1 MKIPMKTVSMIDHVR
16 AGQAIRSLRVK
27 KSIAQKDLAEAIG
40 IAASQLSDMEQGRR
54 DWTEERFNA
63 AVKFINSK

>member
-1 MKIPMKTVSMIDHVR
+1 MKIPMKTVSVIDHVK

-27 KSIAQKDLAEAIG
+27 NSIAQKDLAEAVG

-54 DWTEERFNA
+54 DWTEERFNR
-63 AVKFINSK
+63 AVEFLESK